1 MLRRSNCLPLLV
13 LASVSI
19 ILLLSCTQSE
29 DVVTPVSTTDLVLKA
44 ERLPSPPPGMVYE
57 LWVSKPGDT
66 VSLGKFSYDAASG
79 EFRTTAGAARSD
91 TFALNVDVLTFT
103 KVLVSIEESADP
115 NPASPGP
122 IMLIDDVTRP
132 EDDPIRLRFPE
143 ADSLWNATVKFNL
156 ETPTDLN
163 RDAADGH
170 GLWFSGYA
178 KTDFDLPDTTFM
190 EWTVDSVTE
199 EDSAKF
205 PYTYQ
210 CSVTDTSYTSDTI
223 TLGSPEFLWM
233 GASLPVH
240 LGVKFH
246 LFYCTDST
254 PPFVGEVVKV
264 TFTAVQHSYF
274 KDWFNQF
281 AFILPDVSRFGWHYK
296 GWVVTPYPTTKRW
309 KLTPPAY
316 RYNTANLKLIPGD
329 TGALFTTGPFV
340 RVDQADTSN
349 PFCLDNPRP
358 PFPGEDFMN
367 STALQNTYGVDSV
380 NLMPLTTGNVGTV
393 FITLEPDN
401 FTQDTTNFPLFVLMR
416 SLPSLRSAITGT
428 TVQLDMTNYTQ
439 TIQGNSIGFPEIDI
453 SLKRY

>member
-1 MLRRSNCLPLLV
+1 
-13 LASVSI
+13 
-19 ILLLSCTQSE
+19 
-29 DVVTPVSTTDLVLKA
+29 
-44 ERLPSPPPGMVYE
+44 MVYE

-66 VSLGKFSYDAASG
+66 VSLGKFSYDLASG

-91 TFALNVDVLTFT
+91 TFALNLDVLNYT
-103 KVLVSIEESADP
+103 KILVSIEDAVDAD
-115 NPASPGP
+115 PASPGP
-122 IMLIDDVTRP
+122 IMLIDEVTRP

-178 KTDFDLPDTTFM
+178 RTDFDIPDTTFM
-190 EWTVDSVTE
+190 EWTLEDVTE

-210 CSVTDTSYTSDTI
+210 CSVSDTAYTSDTI
-223 TLGSPEFLWM
+223 NLGSSEFLWM
-233 GASLPVH
+233 GENLPVH
-240 LGVKFH
+240 LGVNFH
-246 LFYCTDST
+246 LYYCTDST
-254 PPFVGEVVKV
+254 PPFVGQTVKV
-264 TFTAVQHSYF
+264 VFTTVQRSYI

-281 AFILPDVSRFGWHYK
+281 AFVLPDVSRFGWHYK
-296 GWVVTPYPTTKRW
+296 GWIVTPYTAGMTSRW
-309 KLTPPAY
+309 RLTAPAY
-316 RYNTANLKLIPGD
+316 RYNTTNYRLIPGD
-329 TGALFTTGPFV
+329 TGALFTTGSFIHIEQP
-340 RVDQADTSN
+340 DSDN
-349 PFCLDNPRP
+349 PFCLDRPRP
-358 PFPGEDFMN
+358 PFPGEDFLD
-367 STALQNTYGVDSV
+367 STALMNLYGINSI
-380 NLMPLTTGNVGTV
+380 NFMPNANGNVGTV

-416 SLPSLRSAITGT
+416 PLPSARATIQAA

-453 SLKRY
+453 TMKRY